1 MGNGRPGQESKFL
14 GSKFLFDVRLAQAM
28 LGGMDALGRENEIRE
43 WLALDRIAVRFGSR
57 LAFRRAS
64 WLWRP
69 GEQWA
74 ILGGDDSGKSLLAQ
88 ALAGQVPVVEG
99 EIRCHFPR
107 SEKSGCPPGPDA
119 WESSVALVS
128 PQTQRDFA
136 LHESSFYQSRWHSG
150 LDEGRKTVADYLAWR
165 SVLGINPFEVGA
177 ANRAP
182 PGFAPRRDRLL
193 EWLAIRHLW
202 RRKLIFLS
210 NGEQRRVLLAQAL
223 LRDPALLIL
232 DDPYGGLDA
241 EARIR
246 LAEAIQLLMAD
257 GLPVL
262 VVAGRPAEIPPA
274 TTHLLLVG
282 RRRLVAQGAKSAV
295 LDHPL
300 ATRLAAQAGLPAP
313 SRIQR
318 GKSNGSQASPPILV
332 EFNQVSIRAGS
343 KLLLEPFCWTMR
355 RSEHWLLLGPNG
367 SGKTTLL
374 NLVQGDHPQVHA
386 QDIRIFGA
394 PIATTQTLW
403 RNRQRMGWLS
413 PELHQHYPPA
423 WSALEVVC
431 SGFHNTLGLYLP
443 CSAHRQAL
451 ARRWLRW
458 LGLAHLAG
466 EPFGALPHGR
476 QRLVLLARAAINQPR
491 LLILVEPCQG
501 LDSPLA
507 AVVLDFVDGVVAQT
521 GASVIFATHSPREI
535 PRCITHVLR
544 LQSGRIQAHSLAV
557 FSTLDG
563 GGPTG
568 NPPLAGE

>member
-1 MGNGRPGQESKFL
+1 M
-14 GSKFLFDVRLAQAM
+14 A
-28 LGGMDALGRENEIRE
+28 ALGRENLNRE
-43 WLALDRIAVRFGSR
+43 WLALHRITVRCGSR
-57 LAFRRAS
+57 LAFRRTS

-74 ILGGDDSGKSLLAQ
+74 ILGNDDSGKTLLAQ

-99 EIRCHFPR
+99 EIRWHFPR
-107 SEKSGCPPGPDA
+107 PAKPGCPPGPDA

-165 SVLGINPFEVGA
+165 SVLGINPFEVGVS
-177 ANRAP
+177 NRAP

-193 EWLAIRHLW
+193 EWLGIRHLW
-202 RRKLIFLS
+202 RRRLIYLS

-241 EARIR
+241 KAKIR

-262 VVAGRPAEIPPA
+262 VVAGRPAEIPLA
-274 TTHLLLVG
+274 TTHLLLVD
-282 RRRLVAQGAKSAV
+282 RHRLVAQGAKAAI

-300 ATRLAAQAGLPAP
+300 AARLAAPAILPAP
-313 SRIQR
+313 SCMQG
-318 GKSNGSQASPPILV
+318 GKSKVSQASPSILV
-332 EFNQVSIRAGS
+332 ECNRISIWAGA

-355 RSEHWLLLGPNG
+355 RNEHWLLLGPNG

-394 PIATTQTLW
+394 PIATTQTVW

-413 PELHQHYPPA
+413 PELHQHYPSA

-443 CSAHRQAL
+443 CSSHRLAL

-466 EPFGALPHGR
+466 EPFGALSHGR

-491 LLILVEPCQG
+491 LLILDEPCQG

-507 AVVLDFVDGVVAQT
+507 AMVLDFVDGVVAQT

-544 LQSGRIQAHSLAV
+544 LQSGRIQTQALAA

-563 GGPTG
+563 GGPAV
-568 NPPLAGE
+568 NLPLKGE